1 MYSVFLC
8 SLEHTFYQVRAGNV
22 VDLNIIRTTS
32 ASTPSQPAPA
42 PPVIEVSAV
51 QTTDNV
57 GDNDGDNE
65 PMTIFE
71 SLQQRLAKYA
81 EEDAKAKEAGNES
94 KARRMGRIRKQYE
107 DAIKLHKKGRPI
119 PRDEL
124 PDPPNFPPIPIS
136 DPPTKTKPQPA
147 PAASPSGP
155 SPAAAASPSGPS
167 QPSPAA
173 RTAAA
178 TPPKPAGPGPSV
190 SPSPPKKGR

>member
-1 MYSVFLC
+1 MYIKTC
-8 SLEHTFYQVRAGNV
+8 DKLEEEVKAGND
-22 VDLNIIRTTS
+22 VDLTIIRTTS
-32 ASTPSQPAPA
+32 APTPSQSD

-57 GDNDGDNE
+57 GDTNDGDNNE
-65 PMTIFE
+65 TMTILE

-81 EEDAKAKEAGNES
+81 EEESKAKEAGNES

-136 DPPTKTKPQPA
+136 DPPSKTKPQP
-147 PAASPSGP
+147 SP
-155 SPAAAASPSGPS
+155 AASPSGPS
-167 QPSPAA
+167 QPPPAA
-173 RTAAA
+173 RTAA
-178 TPPKPAGPGPSV
+178 TPPKTTGPGPSV
-190 SPSPPKKGR
+190 SPS

>member
-1 MYSVFLC
+1 M
-8 SLEHTFYQVRAGNV
+8 
-22 VDLNIIRTTS
+22 DLTIIRTTS
-32 ASTPSQPAPA
+32 APTPSQPA

-57 GDNDGDNE
+57 GDTNDDDNE
-65 PMTIFE
+65 PMTILE

-81 EEDAKAKEAGNES
+81 EEESKAKEAGNES

-136 DPPTKTKPQPA
+136 DPPSKTKPQ
-147 PAASPSGP
+147 
-155 SPAAAASPSGPS
+155 PAAAASPSGPS
-167 QPSPAA
+167 QPRPAA
-173 RTAAA
+173 TTAA